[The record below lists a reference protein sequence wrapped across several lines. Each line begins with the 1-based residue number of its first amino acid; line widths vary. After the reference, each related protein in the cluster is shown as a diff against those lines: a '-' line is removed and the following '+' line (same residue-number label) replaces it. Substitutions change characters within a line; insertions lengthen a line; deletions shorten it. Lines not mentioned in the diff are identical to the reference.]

1 MTRADGRSSDG
12 RDRLPSR
19 VVVAGTISSAA
30 FRSGDRLVVGH
41 WPRSPLGPM
50 CDVMWTD
57 PDGQRTLLTPNHE
70 IADFIAAIYEFDR
83 ICVGSLDVHSD
94 GRTTT
99 VAGTELCGSALELRM
114 TGGRR
119 RPIPIRRPLPF
130 TRFVE
135 APIARALMG
144 VEVFGTSPTG
154 AREWYQASGWR
165 WVTDATAAID
175 GHDLGPMVGFSA
187 PVGVGFSEPPRRP
200 SVVTVRVT
208 IDLPDRG
215 ARAS

>member
-1 MTRADGRSSDG
+1 M
-12 RDRLPSR
+12 
-19 VVVAGTISSAA
+19 VVAGTISSAA
-30 FRSGDRLVVGH
+30 FRSGDRFVVGH
-41 WPRSPLGPM
+41 WPRSPLGHM

-57 PDGQRTLLTPNHE
+57 PGGRRTLLSPSRD
-70 IADFIAAIYEFDR
+70 IADFITAIYEFDR
-83 ICVGSLDVHSD
+83 VCVGSLDVRSD

-99 VAGTELCGSALELRM
+99 VSGAQLCGSSIELRM

-119 RPIPIRRPLPF
+119 RPLPFRRPLAV

-154 AREWYQASGWR
+154 AREWYQSSGWR

-175 GHDLGPMVGFSA
+175 DRDLGSLVEFGA

-200 SVVTVRVT
+200 SVVSVRVS
-208 IDLPDRG
+208 IDLPG
-215 ARAS
+215 